1 MRNPIK
7 MIAHA
12 WRVWS
17 SLNQRYPGVFA
28 AADAWRQFHRVWLPA
43 RIPYRAAGM
52 ALAKMAEIDEMETDR
67 FRVRVPERGITF
79 YWPRRP
85 DANLYYTLEQE
96 FNFRNPHYYTTRPIR
111 LVRESRILDVGAC
124 EGLFALRTAKA
135 GDATKVFCFEPD
147 AHMSRLIELAALEN
161 DVSNVIQ
168 VVNEAVAKDS
178 GEVSF
183 ATEDGPEG
191 GRLVA
196 EGGSKIPATSLDDFC
211 RRRELELT
219 REDLIKIDAEGA
231 DLDVL
236 KGAEK
241 CIRER
246 APQIA
251 VTTYHTDDH
260 CHEIIDYLRSVQPG
274 YRLRLKG
281 FSFWTPVPRPVL
293 LQASIP
299 AEIS

>member
-1 MRNPIK
+1 MRNPVK

-17 SLNQRYPGVFA
+17 SLDKRYPGVFT
-28 AADAWRQFHRVWLPA
+28 AADAWRQFYRVWAPA
-43 RIPYRAAGM
+43 RFPYRAAGK
-52 ALAKMAEIDEMETDR
+52 ALARMTEVDEMEPDR
-67 FRVRVPERGITF
+67 FRVHVPEREISF
-79 YWPRRP
+79 YWPGP
-85 DANLYYTLEQE
+85 PKPNLYYTLEQE
-96 FNFRNPHYYTTRPIR
+96 FDFRNPHFYTTRPIR
-111 LVRESRILDVGAC
+111 LGHDSRILDVGAC

-135 GDATKVFCFEPD
+135 GDAAKVYCFEPD
-147 AHMSRLIELAALEN
+147 SHMARLIELSALEN
-161 DVSNVIQ
+161 DVPNVIQ
-168 VVNEAVAKDS
+168 VMNEAVARES

-183 ATEDGPEG
+183 TNDGSPEG

-196 EGGSKIPATSLDDFC
+196 DGGTKIPATSIDDFC
-211 RRRELELT
+211 ARRKLDLNQQ
-219 REDLIKIDAEGA
+219 DLIKIDAEGA

-236 KGAEK
+236 KGAEA
-241 CIRER
+241 CIRQA

-260 CHEIIDYLRSVQPG
+260 CHEIIDYLRSLQPG

-293 LQASIP
+293 LQAAVP
-299 AEIS
+299 E